1 MNNGLLMLMALVSQ
15 AGAAEE
21 LSAWNLVLG
30 AGPVVKFVIF
40 ILVVFS
46 IVSWAIIGVKLWQIW
61 KAKKE
66 SRLFLNAFWAG
77 ESLEQVR
84 VSTKRFQ
91 SSPLAYVFRAG
102 MNELETVRKG
112 GKSEDSGSLWEMGR
126 SEWGGENVERALRQ
140 SSSVEMN
147 RLSRFLSFL
156 ATTGSTTPFIGLF
169 GTVWG
174 IMNSFQAIGGKGGA
188 GFNVVG
194 KGISEA
200 LIATALGLAAAIP
213 AVVAYNYFLTA
224 LRAIQS
230 ELENFQAE
238 FMNIVD
244 RHFIKKRQE
253 HQRRPAP
260 NTDSPRLR
268 RDRNE

>member
-1 MNNGLLMLMALVSQ
+1 MNSLFLMQMALISQ
-15 AGAAEE
+15 AEGPD
-21 LSAWNLVLG
+21 LSTWNLVMG
-30 AGPVVKFVIF
+30 AGPVVKLVIF

-46 IVSWAIIGVKLWQIW
+46 LVSWAIIGAKLWQIW
-61 KAKKE
+61 RAKKE
-66 SRLFLNAFWAG
+66 SRMFLNAFWAG

-102 MNELETVRKG
+102 MSELETVRKG
-112 GKSEDSGSLWEMGR
+112 GKSEDSGSLWEMGK
-126 SEWGGENVERALRQ
+126 SEWGAENVERALRQ
-140 SSSVEMN
+140 SSSIEMN

-213 AVVAYNYFLTA
+213 AVVAYNYFLTV

-238 FMNIVD
+238 FMNIVE

-253 HQRRPAP
+253 QKRQAP
-260 NTDSPRLR
+260 QADSPRLR
-268 RDRNE
+268 RERRE

>member
-1 MNNGLLMLMALVSQ
+1 MNIGLLVQTALVSQ
-15 AGAAEE
+15 AEAAKD
-21 LSAWNLVLG
+21 LSTWSLVMG
-30 AGPVVKFVIF
+30 AGPVVKFVLF
-40 ILVVFS
+40 VLAVFS
-46 IVSWAIIGVKLWQIW
+46 IVSWAIIGVKLWQMW
-61 KAKKE
+61 KAKSE
-66 SRLFLNAFWAG
+66 SRMFLSAFWAG

-112 GKSEDSGSLWEMGR
+112 GKGEDSGSLWEMGR
-126 SEWGGENVERALRQ
+126 SEWGAENVERTLRQ
-140 SSSVEMN
+140 SASVEMN

-174 IMNSFQAIGGKGGA
+174 IMNSFQAIGGQGGA

-200 LIATALGLAAAIP
+200 LVATALGLAAAIP
-213 AVVAYNYFLTA
+213 AVVAYNYFLSM
-224 LRAIQS
+224 LRALQS

-238 FMNIVD
+238 FMNIVE

-253 HQRRPAP
+253 QRQQPQKS
-260 NTDSPRLR
+260 DSPRR
-268 RDRNE
+268 KRESRE